1 MPLEMPQADIP
12 RLKAMLD
19 VAEENLRALEWFS
32 GYLNLCPR
40 FVRGEDVE
48 MLVRE
53 CGVTG
58 EEAYRLLMAS
68 ACGLDIA
75 ADPWACAAWMP
86 RPAAP
91 TRTMPPCVC
100 PK

>member
-1 MPLEMPQADIP
+1 MPLALPQDEAP
-12 RLKAMLD
+12 RLKALLD
-19 VAEENLRALEWFS
+19 LSEENLRALEWFS

-68 ACGLDIA
+68 NCSREPKNSPS
-75 ADPWACAAWMP
+75 PWVLPRRAWVK
-86 RPAAP
+86 
-91 TRTMPPCVC
+91 TTSVSS
-100 PK
+100 